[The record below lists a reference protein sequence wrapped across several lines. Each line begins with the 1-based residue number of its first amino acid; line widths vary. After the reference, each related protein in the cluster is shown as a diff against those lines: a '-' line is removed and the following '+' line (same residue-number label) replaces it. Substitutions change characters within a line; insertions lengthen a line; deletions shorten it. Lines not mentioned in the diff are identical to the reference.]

1 MLTDAPTH
9 HIEEAEFTH
18 AFLSFCTLVS
28 LLNGKKMN
36 YPTVFLKIL
45 ENAKIRELYMEHIHE
60 DSEFAAIKKF
70 IDMEPSITKSKY
82 ITKYLNKLKTP
93 LL

>member
-1 MLTDAPTH
+1 MKNPAQN
-9 HIEEAEFTH
+9 IESDEFQH
-18 AFLSFCTLVS
+18 AFLSFCTFVS

-45 ENAKIRELYMEHIHE
+45 ENKRIRDIFIEIIGEE
-60 DSEFAAIKKF
+60 SEFSAISKF
-70 IDMEPSITKSKY
+70 IETEPSITKSKY
-82 ITKYLNKLKTP
+82 VTKYLNKQKDP